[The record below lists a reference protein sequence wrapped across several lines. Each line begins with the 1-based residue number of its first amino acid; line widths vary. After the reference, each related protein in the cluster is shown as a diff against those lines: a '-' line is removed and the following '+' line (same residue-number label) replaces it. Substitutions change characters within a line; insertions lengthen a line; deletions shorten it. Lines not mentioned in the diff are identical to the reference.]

1 MRRYVLKNYSFEI
14 DFDDVLA
21 PFCGLAVDLANK
33 EHPELNATIEDI
45 KSWGSGEDGSK
56 QSIIAKYYDDE
67 RILKMQRVSDD
78 ARKFIDKLMEIG
90 DVYINTAV
98 SPKYAGLRY
107 EQIAEQLPN
116 FPLENV
122 ILTFSKQTVKVDF
135 QLDDGGHNILKSQAK
150 YPILMRR
157 PWNSHLSGVLAV
169 NDYSEFFILV
179 DQIIN
184 SSIKKAKPT
193 VPSVIALIGPSGCN
207 KNKIANKLA
216 DDKFAMR
223 IHSVTTGDPST
234 NHDKVSNEEFSDLK
248 FISHTVYAGNRYG
261 IPKDAIEEALASGLN
276 AVIPTDIT
284 GAIAM
289 KKEYPVV
296 LVFCKASHEYM
307 IDNILNKGLNNEAIK
322 YRWLSMEKELLNKE
336 LCDVVVNSERID
348 DAVEIIKNL
357 FKL

>member
-1 MRRYVLKNYSFEI
+1 MRKYSFEI

-21 PFCGLAVDLANK
+21 PFCGLAVKLAN
-33 EHPELNATIEDI
+33 EENPGLNANIEDI
-45 KSWGSGEDGSK
+45 KSWGSGENGSK
-56 QSIIAKYYDDE
+56 QSIIAQYYDDE
-67 RILKMQRVSDD
+67 RILRMQRVSDE
-78 ARKFIDKLMEIG
+78 ARDFIYKLMEIG

-107 EQIAEQLPN
+107 EQIAEQLPD

-157 PWNSHLSGVLAV
+157 PWNSHLSGILAV
-169 NDYSEFFILV
+169 NDYSEFFILIE
-179 DQIIN
+179 QIMN
-184 SSIKKAKPT
+184 SSVKKAKAT
-193 VPSVIALIGPSGCN
+193 IPSIIALIGPSGCN
-207 KNKIANKLA
+207 KNAIADRLA
-216 DDKFAMR
+216 EDDFAMR
-223 IHSVTTGDPST
+223 IHSVTTGESSE
-234 NHDKVSNEEFSDLK
+234 NHDKVSEAEFSDLK

-307 IDNILNKGLNNEAIK
+307 IDNILNKGLDNEAIK

-336 LCDVVVNSERID
+336 LCDVIINSERID
-348 DAVEIIKNL
+348 DAVNAIKNL
-357 FKL
+357 FE

>member
-1 MRRYVLKNYSFEI
+1 MKNFSFEI

-21 PFCGLAVDLANK
+21 PFCGIAVDIAN
-33 EHPELNATIEDI
+33 EENPGLNATINDI
-45 KSWGSGEDGSK
+45 KSWGNGEEGSK
-56 QSIIAKYYDDE
+56 QSIIAQYYDDE
-67 RILKMQRVSDD
+67 RILRKQKISDE
-78 ARKFIDKLMEIG
+78 ARNFIYRLMDIG

-107 EQIAEQLPN
+107 EQIANQLPE

-169 NDYSEFFILV
+169 NDYSEFFLLV
-179 DQIIN
+179 DQIIHA
-184 SSIKKAKPT
+184 SSKKIKPT
-193 VPSVIALIGPSGCN
+193 VPSVLALIGPSGCN
-207 KNKIANKLA
+207 KNAIADRLA
-216 DDKFAMR
+216 EDGFAKR
-223 IHSVTTGDPST
+223 IHSVTTGMPSD
-234 NHDKVSNEEFSDLK
+234 NHDKVTEKEFSSLK

-289 KKEYPVV
+289 KKEYPV
-296 LVFCKASHEYM
+296 LLIFCKASHEYM
-307 IDNILNKGLNNEAIK
+307 IDKILDKGLDNEAIK

-336 LCDVVVNSERID
+336 LCDVIVNSERIN
-348 DAVEIIKNL
+348 DAVELIKGL
-357 FKL
+357 FSQ

>member
-1 MRRYVLKNYSFEI
+1 MRNYSFEI

-21 PFCGLAVDLANK
+21 PFCGIAVQLANE
-33 EHPELNATIEDI
+33 EHPDLNASVNDI
-45 KSWGSGEDGSK
+45 KSWGNGEEGSK
-56 QSIIAKYYDDE
+56 QSIIAKYYSDE
-67 RILKMQRVSDD
+67 RILRKQKVSDE
-78 ARKFIDKLMEIG
+78 ARDFIYKLMEIG

-107 EQIAEQLPN
+107 EQIAEQLPE

-184 SSIKKAKPT
+184 ASSKKVKPT

-207 KNKIANKLA
+207 KNEIADRLA
-216 DDKFAMR
+216 ADGFAMR
-223 IHSVTTGDPST
+223 IHSVTTGNPSD
-234 NHDKVSNEEFSDLK
+234 NHDKVTEKEFSSLK

-296 LVFCKASHEYM
+296 LIFCKASHEFM
-307 IDNILNKGLNNEAIK
+307 IDKILKKGLDNEAIK

-336 LCDVVVNSERID
+336 LCDVIVNSERVD
-348 DAVEIIKNL
+348 DAVDIIKGL
-357 FKL
+357 FSQ

>member
-1 MRRYVLKNYSFEI
+1 MKNFSFEI

-21 PFCGLAVDLANK
+21 PFCGIAVDIAN
-33 EHPELNATIEDI
+33 EENPGLNATINDI
-45 KSWGSGEDGSK
+45 KSWGNGEEGSK
-56 QSIIAKYYDDE
+56 QSIIAQYYDDE
-67 RILKMQRVSDD
+67 RILRKQKISDE
-78 ARKFIDKLMEIG
+78 ARNFIYRLMDIG

-107 EQIAEQLPN
+107 EQIADQLPE

-169 NDYSEFFILV
+169 NDYSEFFLLV
-179 DQIIN
+179 DQIIHA
-184 SSIKKAKPT
+184 SSKKIKPT
-193 VPSVIALIGPSGCN
+193 VPSVLALIGPSGCN
-207 KNKIANKLA
+207 KNAIADRLA
-216 DDKFAMR
+216 EDGFAKR
-223 IHSVTTGDPST
+223 IHSVTTGMPSD
-234 NHDKVSNEEFSDLK
+234 NHDKVTEKEFSSLK

-289 KKEYPVV
+289 KKEYPV
-296 LVFCKASHEYM
+296 LLIFCKASHEYM
-307 IDNILNKGLNNEAIK
+307 IDKILDKGLDNEAIK

-336 LCDVVVNSERID
+336 LCDVIVNSERIN
-348 DAVEIIKNL
+348 DAVELIKGL
-357 FKL
+357 FSQ

>member
-1 MRRYVLKNYSFEI
+1 MRNYSFEI

-21 PFCGLAVDLANK
+21 PFCGIAVQLANE
-33 EHPELNATIEDI
+33 EHPGLNATVNDI
-45 KSWGSGEDGSK
+45 KSWGNGEEGSK

-67 RILKMQRVSDD
+67 RILRKQKVSAEAKD
-78 ARKFIDKLMEIG
+78 FLYKLMEIG

-107 EQIAEQLPN
+107 EQIAEQLPD

-169 NDYSEFFILV
+169 NDYYEFFILV
-179 DQIIN
+179 DQIIHA
-184 SSIKKAKPT
+184 SSKKVKPT

-207 KNKIANKLA
+207 KNEIANKLA
-216 DDKFAMR
+216 ADGFAMR
-223 IHSVTTGDPST
+223 IHSVTTGNPSE
-234 NHDKVSNEEFSDLK
+234 NHDKVTEKEFASLK

-261 IPKDAIEEALASGLN
+261 IPRDAIEEALASGLN

-284 GAIAM
+284 GSIAM

-307 IDNILNKGLNNEAIK
+307 IDKILQKGLDNEAIK

-336 LCDVVVNSERID
+336 LCDVIVNSERVD
-348 DAVEIIKNL
+348 DAVDIIKGL
-357 FKL
+357 FLQ

>member
-1 MRRYVLKNYSFEI
+1 MRNYTFEI

-21 PFCGLAVDLANK
+21 PFCGIAVDLANA
-33 EHPELNATIEDI
+33 ENPGLNATIKDI
-45 KSWGSGEDGSK
+45 KSWGTGEDGSK
-56 QSIIAKYYDDE
+56 QSIIARYYDDE
-67 RILKMQRVSDD
+67 RILKKQHVSEE
-78 ARKFIDKLMEIG
+78 ARQFIYKLMEIG

-107 EQIAEQLPN
+107 QQIAEQLPD

-169 NDYSEFFILV
+169 NDYSEFLIMV
-179 DQIIN
+179 EQIIT

-207 KNKIANKLA
+207 KNAIADKLA
-216 DDKFAMR
+216 ANGFAMR
-223 IHSVTTGDPST
+223 IHSVTTGEASE
-234 NHDKVSNEEFSDLK
+234 NHDKVSEEEFSDLK

-284 GAIAM
+284 GSIAM

-307 IDNILNKGLNNEAIK
+307 IDNILRKNLDREAIK
-322 YRWLSMEKELLNKE
+322 YRWLSMEKELMNKE
-336 LCDVVVNSERID
+336 LCDVVVNSERVD
-348 DAVEIIKNL
+348 EAVKVITEL
-357 FKL
+357 FE